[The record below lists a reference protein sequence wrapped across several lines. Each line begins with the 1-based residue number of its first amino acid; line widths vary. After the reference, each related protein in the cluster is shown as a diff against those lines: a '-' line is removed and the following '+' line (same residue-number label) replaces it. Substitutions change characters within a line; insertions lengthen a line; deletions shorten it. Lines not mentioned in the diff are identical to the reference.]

1 MSSTSHVP
9 SNGLTAPVVVSRPRR
24 DWGRGWWLLPVG
36 VVLLL
41 PIISVVIAALHWD
54 AASADI
60 VREMLQTVLPDYVR
74 TSLLLCLLVGTGTL
88 LLGVGSACLVTLFDY
103 RGRRTL
109 EWLLLLPLAMPAY
122 VSAYAYTDFLQFS
135 GPAQTWLR
143 ELLQAEGRMLPEIRN
158 VWGAA
163 FLLTVTLYPYVYLLV
178 RTALMDRATHL
189 MEAAAMLGAR
199 SMRRIFSVAL
209 PLVRPFVAGGVALVL
224 METLADFGV
233 SSYFGIQTFTAG
245 VIKAWVVMD
254 DRMAATQ
261 LSLALLVSVSLLV

>member
-1 MSSTSHVP
+1 M
-9 SNGLTAPVVVSRPRR
+9 
-24 DWGRGWWLLPVG
+24 
-36 VVLLL
+36 
-41 PIISVVIAALHWD
+41 HWD

-143 ELLQAEGRMLPEIRN
+143 DLSAGRRPYAAEIRN

-163 FLLTVTLYPYVYLLV
+163 FLL
-178 RTALMDRATHL
+178 H
-189 MEAAAMLGAR
+189 GH
-199 SMRRIFSVAL
+199 AL
-209 PLVRPFVAGGVALVL
+209 PLCLPAGAYRADG
-224 METLADFGV
+224 LAPR
-233 SSYFGIQTFTAG
+233 T
-245 VIKAWVVMD
+245 
-254 DRMAATQ
+254 
-261 LSLALLVSVSLLV
+261 